1 MRWHTPRES
10 YRWLRALWDHQRTQ
24 RLTRRELEAQQRTRF
39 RRLIAW
45 VYPRS
50 PYYRRLMDA
59 RGLDPL
65 TCVPTDFPILTK
77 AEVIEHFDELV
88 TDRTITRRRIAD
100 FLARSSDPE
109 ELLDGRYHVL

>member
-10 YRWLRALWDHQRTQ
+10 CRWLRALWDHARTQ
-24 RLTRRELEAQQRTRF
+24 RLTRPQLEAQQQARF

-77 AEVIEHFDELV
+77 AEISEHFDELV
-88 TDRTITRRRIAD
+88 TDRAITRRRVAE
-100 FLARSSDPE
+100 FLERSRDPE
-109 ELLDGRYHVL
+109 ELL